1 SLGNLAGTIA
11 IVDRGPPDAGCPFV
25 EKARNVQDAGAVAIL
40 VANYEPPAI
49 SLGGT
54 AADVTIPA
62 FRISQAAGAT
72 LRLAAGTAA
81 SLLRDS
87 SAGYAGADSSARA
100 SMYAP
105 NPLKLGSSLV
115 HWDVSATP
123 NLLMEPNITPD
134 LQNTLDLTVPLLR
147 DIGWFLVD
155 VSVTGTGPTTLA
167 AGAQGTYR
175 FVVTNPGPSVAPAV
189 SLTNTVVGM
198 TFVSNSGDCTTAY
211 PCNLGDLESGATRTI
226 TSVFQATAG
235 HDLSTAVTVA
245 SSANYNPTNDT
256 AKLSINSTAQP
267 D

>member
-1 SLGNLAGTIA
+1 
-11 IVDRGPPDAGCPFV
+11 
-25 EKARNVQDAGAVAIL
+25 
-40 VANYEPPAI
+40 
-49 SLGGT
+49 
-54 AADVTIPA
+54 
-62 FRISQAAGAT
+62 
-72 LRLAAGTAA
+72 
-81 SLLRDS
+81 
-87 SAGYAGADSSARA
+87 
-100 SMYAP
+100 
-105 NPLKLGSSLV
+105 
-115 HWDVSATP
+115 
-123 NLLMEPNITPD
+123 MEPNITPD

-155 VSVTGTGPTTLA
+155 VSITGTGPTTLT

-189 SLTNTVVGM
+189 SLTNTVAGM

-267 D
+267 DAGTGGGGLGGVTGGCGAAPGGSMVAPGGLGILVWLIAWPRRRAP